1 MYHVLLSTKDI
12 IERRQDKTMLYL
24 ESYTDLGM
32 VGWGGGGGV
41 TDRRL
46 IKYKQTEDHHVGY
59 I

>member
-1 MYHVLLSTKDI
+1 MYHALLSTKDI

-32 VGWGGGGGV
+32 VGRG

-46 IKYKQTEDHHVGY
+46 IIYKQSEDHHVGY